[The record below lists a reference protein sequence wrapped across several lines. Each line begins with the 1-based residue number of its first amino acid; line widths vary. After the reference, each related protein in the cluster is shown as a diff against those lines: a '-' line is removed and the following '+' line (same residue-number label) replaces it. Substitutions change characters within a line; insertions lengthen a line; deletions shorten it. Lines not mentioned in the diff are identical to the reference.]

1 MLESLKKIVASS
13 DAAGQ
18 LIKGIR
24 EGNSFFLQPVPA
36 GFLAM
41 LISAVFR
48 RTKRTVVVVAPE
60 KTEDILADIELV
72 EKRTLYFPAYDILPY
87 DTNLP
92 DTEIVARRI
101 ETVYRM
107 RESPRQ
113 TIVTSPRAL
122 LEKSIPERLLGPIK
136 IHKGETVELE
146 ELKAKLVENG
156 YKSCDTTGYIG
167 EFSSRGGILDIFTPG
182 TVDPVR
188 LEFFGDTVES
198 IRLFSARNQR
208 SIRKI
213 KECTI
218 LPPTE
223 AISLVRATRGN
234 RIQEKMKRFQ
244 AEYKEAQNA
253 GNKQKLAKLE
263 EERAKMMSEQGA
275 IMKQQIKPM
284 MYITVVTLPI
294 FYWIYLQV
302 DANPSTILLPVL
314 GERSLVQGVMGF
326 FQYWIVWYILC
337 SLMMSQVI
345 RKVLD
350 VGGR

>member
-1 MLESLKKIVASS
+1 MKKKKEVYGQVKKGVDRGLITLGIILMLGAVLLGTDFRNEVGTVVGVALSPLTS
-13 DAAGQ
+13 V
-18 LIKGIR
+18 L
-24 EGNSFFLQPVPA
+24 PMV
-36 GFLAM
+36 M
-41 LISAVFR
+41 LIFVLSVITGLYSALIQKY
-48 RTKRTVVVVAPE
+48 TM
-60 KTEDILADIELV
+60 DW
-72 EKRTLYFPAYDILPY
+72 
-87 DTNLP
+87 
-92 DTEIVARRI
+92 
-101 ETVYRM
+101 
-107 RESPRQ
+107 
-113 TIVTSPRAL
+113 
-122 LEKSIPERLLGPIK
+122 
-136 IHKGETVELE
+136 
-146 ELKAKLVENG
+146 
-156 YKSCDTTGYIG
+156 
-167 EFSSRGGILDIFTPG
+167 
-182 TVDPVR
+182 
-188 LEFFGDTVES
+188 
-198 IRLFSARNQR
+198 
-208 SIRKI
+208 
-213 KECTI
+213 
-218 LPPTE
+218 
-223 AISLVRATRGN
+223 SLMH

-345 RKVLD
+345 RKVID